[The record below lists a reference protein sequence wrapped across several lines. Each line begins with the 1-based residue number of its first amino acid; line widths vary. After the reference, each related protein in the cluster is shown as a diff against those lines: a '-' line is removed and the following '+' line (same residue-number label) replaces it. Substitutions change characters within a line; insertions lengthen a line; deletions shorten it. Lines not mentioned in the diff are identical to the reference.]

1 MDTYIIKWAIA
12 IAGGA
17 VICLGLV
24 FMQRWRRHT
33 TDDVAGWFADENMP
47 VVLRKAE
54 LFMSEQEI
62 STDSPIPLHGRVDQ
76 VFLTKHGLLIPVDTK
91 TRDTHRVYESDI
103 WQLGVYAVIL
113 QARYR
118 YPVCSY
124 GFVRTVLR
132 TETTRDVR
140 YHAVRLP
147 SLQNVIRMSRKDC
160 VQA

>member
-12 IAGGA
+12 IVGGA

-24 FMQRWRRHT
+24 FMQRWRRYT
-33 TDDVAGWFADENMP
+33 TDDAAGWFADENMP

-62 STDSPIPLHGRVDQ
+62 STDTPIPLHGRVDQ
-76 VFLTKHGLLIPVDTK
+76 VFLSAHGLL
-91 TRDTHRVYESDI
+91 SDI